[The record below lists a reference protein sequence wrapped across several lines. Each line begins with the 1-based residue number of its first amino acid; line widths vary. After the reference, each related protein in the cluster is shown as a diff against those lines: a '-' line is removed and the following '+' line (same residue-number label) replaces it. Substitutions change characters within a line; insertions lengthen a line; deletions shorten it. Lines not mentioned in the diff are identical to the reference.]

1 MNTPF
6 VHVMAGRVPT
16 IATRTVVVTD
26 GRDKHGHD
34 GWRL

>member
-1 MNTPF
+1 MNPPL
-6 VHVMAGRVPT
+6 VHVMAGRVMA

-34 GWRL
+34 GWIL